1 MTEGKRFWNDMGM
14 WQWPCGCAEFQDGWE
29 KCEEHSGK
37 LISSDP
43 SIQEEVVDNPPFT
56 IDKKMFIKLSKENP
70 ITSTVMASGWTHIM
84 PKLGTGAPHQ
94 KVGLPTDPKER
105 KDLPIASGVLDYFPK
120 ALAEVAKVSK
130 QGNDQH
136 NGVDTPLRWDRSKST
151 DESDALIRH
160 FLERGKIDS
169 DGQRHSAKVA
179 WRSLALLEKELEGA

>member
-1 MTEGKRFWNDMGM
+1 MSESNKKFWNDMGF
-14 WQWPCGCAEFQDGWE
+14 WQWPCGCAQFDNGPMDVGWE
-29 KCEEHSGK
+29 KCKEHEGK
-37 LISSDP
+37 LISTDP
-43 SIQEEVVDNPPFT
+43 SIQEEVVDNLT
-56 IDKKMFIKLSKENP
+56 SNLLKGTWQIGEIK
-70 ITSTVMASGWTHIM
+70 A
-84 PKLGTGAPHQ
+84 GTGETYKPIW
-94 KVGLPTDPKER
+94 VVLPTDPKER

-130 QGNDQH
+130 RGNDQH

-179 WRSLALLEKELEGA
+179 WRALALLEKELEG

>member
-1 MTEGKRFWNDMGM
+1 MENKRFWNDMGF
-14 WQWPCGCAEFQDGWE
+14 WQWMCGCAQFDNGPIDVSWE

-37 LISSDP
+37 LISTDP
-43 SIQEEVVDNPPFT
+43 SIQEEVVDNP
-56 IDKKMFIKLSKENP
+56 
-70 ITSTVMASGWTHIM
+70 ITSTVISSGWTHIM

-94 KVGLPTDPKER
+94 KFGLPTDPKER

-130 QGNDQH
+130 RGNDQH

-160 FLERGKIDS
+160 FLERGKIDL

-179 WRSLALLEKELEGA
+179 WRSLALLEKELEQSA